1 MSLTH
6 VEMKRVVSV
15 SLGSSTRDKR
25 VETEILGEPFIIERI
40 GTDGDMA
47 RFRALV
53 EELDGHVDAIGMGGI
68 DLHLRAGNRRYQ
80 IRDAARLIAGVR
92 HTPVVDGGGIKAS
105 WEKYLI
111 LEYLPREAG
120 ISFAGRRV
128 LLVSSVDRYGMAEAF
143 VQAGAETLFGDFFF
157 ALGLPIPMRRLAT
170 VRLLAAALLPVITKL
185 PFTLLYPTGSK
196 QEKITPK
203 YPHLFRWAEVIAGDF
218 HFIRRYMPEDLAGKT
233 VFTQTITPED
243 REALRLRGVHTLIT
257 AAPEMD
263 GRSFATNVLEG
274 IVVALSG
281 RRSDALTPEEF
292 VQWMLR
298 AGFRPRVETLGPST
312 PDRIPHRPAAAG

>member
-1 MSLTH
+1 
-6 VEMKRVVSV
+6 MKRVVSV

-47 RFRALV
+47 RFRTLV
-53 EELDGHVDAIGMGGI
+53 EELDGRVDAIGMGGI
-68 DLHLRAGNRRYQ
+68 DLYLRAGRRRYR
-80 IRDAARLIAGVR
+80 IRDAARLIRGVR
-92 HTPVVDGGGIKAS
+92 RTPVVDGGGIKGS

-143 VQAGAETLFGDFFF
+143 VRAGAETLFGDFYF
-157 ALGLPIPMRRLAT
+157 ALGLPIPLRSL
-170 VRLLAAALLPVITKL
+170 VSVQIVAACLLPVITRL
-185 PFTLLYPTGSK
+185 PFTWLYPTGEK
-196 QEKITPK
+196 QERHTPK
-203 YPHLFRWAEVIAGDF
+203 YAHLFRWAEVIAGDF
-218 HFIRRYMPEDLAGKT
+218 HYIRRYMPDDLSGKT
-233 VFTQTITPED
+233 VFTQTITAGD
-243 REALRLRGVHTLIT
+243 REALANRRVRTLIT

-274 IVVALSG
+274 IVVSLAG
-281 RRSDALTPEEF
+281 RPSDELTPDEF

-298 AGFRPRVETLGPST
+298 AGFRPRVETLVPT
-312 PDRIPHRPAAAG
+312 ATADHRGVTVRA

>member
-1 MSLTH
+1 
-6 VEMKRVVSV
+6 MKHVVSV

-25 VETEILGEPFIIERI
+25 VETEILGERFVIERI

-53 EELDGHVDAIGMGGI
+53 RELDGHVDAIGMGGI
-68 DLHLRAGNRRYQ
+68 DLYLRAGARRYR
-80 IRDAARLIAGVR
+80 IRDAARLVGGVR
-92 HTPVVDGGGIKAS
+92 RTPVVDGGGIKAS

-111 LEYLPREAG
+111 LDYLPRQAG
-120 ISFAGRRV
+120 VSFARRRV

-143 VQAGAETLFGDFFF
+143 VEAGAETLFGDFYF
-157 ALGLPIPMRRLAT
+157 ALGVPVPMRRLAT
-170 VRLLAAALLPVITKL
+170 VRLLAACMLPVITKL
-185 PFTLLYPTGSK
+185 PFQWLYPTGSK
-196 QEKITPK
+196 QERPTPK

-218 HFIRRYMPEDLAGKT
+218 HFIRRYMPDDLSGKT
-233 VFTQTITPED
+233 ILTQTITSDD
-243 REALRLRGVHTLIT
+243 RAVLSRRGLSALIT
-257 AAPEMD
+257 VAPDMD

-281 RRSDALTPEEF
+281 RRSEELSDEEF

-298 AGFRPRVETLGPST
+298 AGFRPRV
-312 PDRIPHRPAAAG
+312 DRLAA